1 MERRRAAHDA
11 AQRETPASGTTV
23 TPTGEG
29 EVSEPR
35 SPHEMRNAAT
45 AYASSVVTD
54 VAAYEDLLGH
64 RLLAV

>member
-1 MERRRAAHDA
+1 
-11 AQRETPASGTTV
+11 
-23 TPTGEG
+23 
-29 EVSEPR
+29 
-35 SPHEMRNAAT
+35 MRNAAT